1 MCRSCESS
9 SCSSNMDSL
18 TQITLGAA
26 VGEAVLG
33 KKVGNRAMLWGAI
46 GGTIPDLDVFANL
59 VTDEI
64 SALAFHRAITHSF
77 AFAILAP
84 LVLGGLVHRIYQ
96 KQRVGQALGLATALI
111 FAMVALGSVTM
122 PAPPLEIVKVA
133 GAITAAIVFFPLVS
147 WGIQALRRSS
157 DQPWAASWRDWSK
170 LFFWAIFTH
179 PLLDACTTYG
189 TQLFRPFWDYRVAF
203 NNISVAD
210 PAYTLPFLLVLL
222 AAFIAGRKRQPL
234 RTRLNMA
241 GLTISSAYLVFT
253 FFNKWHVDCTF
264 RASLDREDIPYE
276 RYMTAPTILNN
287 LLWQGIAEG
296 DTAYYHSMYSILDE
310 EATFED
316 FTVIPKRHELL
327 HPAEGSRDLE
337 VLQWFSDGYYCV
349 FERGDTALQYNDLR
363 FGSLNQSFDEPS
375 DFVFHFILEQRE
387 DGEWHARQ
395 GRGEPRDMD
404 QAFSKLWNRMMGRK

>member
-1 MCRSCESS
+1 
-9 SCSSNMDSL
+9 MDSL

-26 VGEAVLG
+26 VGEVVLG

-46 GGTIPDLDVFANL
+46 GGTIPDLDVFANM

-77 AFAILAP
+77 AFAALAP
-84 LVLGGLVHRIYQ
+84 MVLGGLVYHIYRRQRI
-96 KQRVGQALGLATALI
+96 GQAFGLSAALI
-111 FAMVALGSVTM
+111 FLMIALGSVTM
-122 PAPPLEIVKVA
+122 PAPPLEMLKVA
-133 GAITAAIVFFPLVS
+133 GAITTAILFFPLVS
-147 WGIQALRRSS
+147 WTVQAIRGTT
-157 DQPWAASWRDWSK
+157 DHPWAASWRDWSK

-189 TQLFRPFWDYRVAF
+189 TQLFRPFLDYRVAF

-210 PAYTLPFLLVLL
+210 PAYTLPFLLMLL
-222 AAFIAGRKRQPL
+222 AAFVVGRKRQAL
-234 RTRLNMA
+234 RTKLNIA
-241 GLTISSAYLVFT
+241 GIVISSAYLAFT
-253 FFNKWHVDCTF
+253 FVNKWHVDRTF
-264 RASLDREDIPYE
+264 RASLQREEIPYE

-310 EATFED
+310 EAVFEG
-316 FTVIPKRHELL
+316 FTVIPKRHDLL
-327 HPAEGSRDLE
+327 DSAEGSRDLE

-363 FGSLNQSFDEPS
+363 FGSLNNSFDEPS
-375 DFVFHFILEQRE
+375 DFVFHFILKQDEH
-387 DGEWHARQ
+387 GEWHARQ
-395 GRGEPRDMD
+395 GREQPRDMD
-404 QAFSKLWNRMMGRK
+404 QAFSKLWNRMLGRQ